1 MLRADQ
7 VTDIDTLRQMA
18 VLLERENEKL
28 HERLRKLTEEV
39 SRLRGEDGGRLQAEL
54 DFLKELLARREQAL
68 FGDSSEKRSRPDTEK
83 KPPASSSPRRGHGPK
98 AQPELPILEKIH
110 ELDEADRACRQ
121 CGGAL
126 QEMGQFEESEEV
138 TVVERSFVVV
148 KHLRKKYR
156 CRCNGCVE
164 TALGPPK
171 LKAGCRYSPE
181 FAVEVVTSKYLDH
194 IPLERQVRIM
204 AREGLSV
211 DSQTL
216 WDQTEAVARLL
227 APSARALLDRVL
239 ASELVHA
246 DESWWRLMETKAAK
260 RWWAWSVGTE
270 EAVCYKILDSRSQEA
285 AREVLGNYHGIVM
298 ADGYGAYGAL
308 ARAGPGFTLAHCW
321 AHVRRKFVEI
331 EENYPEPCRE
341 ILSLIGKLYEVERE
355 ATLAGEKA
363 DVCALRAVLRSER
376 SRGIVSEIRSWAFT
390 QRALPESGLGRAIA
404 YMLGMW
410 RGLTLFLDDPRVPL
424 DNNLAERGLRGLV
437 VGRKNHF
444 GSRSRRGTEV
454 AALFYSLI
462 ESAKL
467 AGVDP
472 KVYLLKAVH
481 AAITDPNAVTLP
493 ADLLA

>member
-1 MLRADQ
+1 MMRAEQ
-7 VTDIDTLRQMA
+7 VTNFDILRQMA

-28 HERLRKLTEEV
+28 HERLRKLTEEN
-39 SRLRGEDGGRLQAEL
+39 SRLRGEDGGRLQQEL
-54 DFLKELLARREQAL
+54 GFLKELLARRERAL
-68 FGDSSEKRSRPDTEK
+68 FGDSSEKRSHPDIEK
-83 KPPASSSPRRGHGPK
+83 KPAPTLAQRGHGPK
-98 AQPELPILEKIH
+98 QQPALPTLEKVH
-110 ELDEADRACRQ
+110 ELDEADRVCRA
-121 CGGAL
+121 CGGTL
-126 QEMGQFEESEEV
+126 QQMGQFEESEEV
-138 TVVERSFVVV
+138 TVVERSFVLV
-148 KHLRKKYR
+148 KHRRTKYR

-164 TALGPPK
+164 TALGPAK
-171 LKAGCRYSPE
+171 LRPGCRYSPE
-181 FAVEVVTSKYLDH
+181 FAVEVVTGKYLDH

-204 AREGLSV
+204 AREGLRV

-216 WDQTEAVARLL
+216 WDQSETVARLL
-227 APSARALLDRVL
+227 APSAKALLDGVV

-285 AREVLGNYHGIVM
+285 ARELLGEYRGIVM

-308 ARAGPGFTLAHCW
+308 SRAGPGFTLAHCW

-331 EENYPEPCRE
+331 EENYPETCQE
-341 ILSLIGKLYEVERE
+341 ILALIGRLYEVERE
-355 ATLAGEKA
+355 AALAGEKA
-363 DVCALRAVLRSER
+363 EVRLRRAVLRSER
-376 SRGIVSEIRSWAFT
+376 SRGIVSEIRNWAFA
-390 QRALPESGLGRAIA
+390 QRALPESGLGRAVA

-410 RGLTLFLDDPRVPL
+410 KGLTLFLDDARIPL

-437 VGRKNHF
+437 VGRKNHY
-444 GSRSRRGTEV
+444 GSRSKRGTEV

-472 KVYLLKAVH
+472 KAYLLKAVH
-481 AAITDPNAVTLP
+481 AAIADPKAVTLP

>member
-1 MLRADQ
+1 MIRAEQ
-7 VTDIDTLRQMA
+7 VTDFGTLRQMA

-28 HERLRKLTEEV
+28 HDRLGKLTEEV
-39 SRLRGEDGGRLQAEL
+39 SRLRGEDGGRLQQEL
-54 DFLKELLARREQAL
+54 DFLKELLARRERAL
-68 FGDSSEKRSRPDTEK
+68 FGDSSEKRSHSDTEK
-83 KPPASSSPRRGHGPK
+83 PTSTLPQRGHGPK
-98 AQPELPILEKIH
+98 EQPELPTLEKIH
-110 ELDEADRACRQ
+110 ELDEADRVCRA
-121 CGGAL
+121 CGGTL

-138 TVVERSFVVV
+138 TVVERSFVLV
-148 KHLRKKYR
+148 KHRRTKYR
-156 CRCNGCVE
+156 CRCNGSVE

-171 LKAGCRYSPE
+171 LKAGCRYAPE

-204 AREGLSV
+204 AREGLKV

-216 WDQTEAVARLL
+216 WDQAETVARLL

-246 DESWWRLMETKAAK
+246 DESWWRLMETRAAK
-260 RWWAWSVGTE
+260 KWWAWSVGTE

-285 AREVLGNYHGIVM
+285 AREILGEYRGIVM

-308 ARAGPGFTLAHCW
+308 SRAGPGFTLAHCW

-331 EENYPEPCRE
+331 EENYPEACRE
-341 ILSLIGKLYEVERE
+341 ILTLIGRLYEVEHE
-355 ATLAGEKA
+355 AALAGEKA
-363 DVCALRAVLRSER
+363 DVRSRRAVLRAER
-376 SRGIVSEIRSWAFT
+376 SRGIVSEIRAWAFA
-390 QRALPESGLGRAIA
+390 QRALPESGLGRAVA
-404 YMLGMW
+404 YMLGIW
-410 RGLTLFLDDPRVPL
+410 KGLTLFLDDTRIPL

-437 VGRKNHF
+437 VGRKNHY
-444 GSRSRRGTEV
+444 GSRSKRGTEV

-472 KVYLLKAVH
+472 KTYLLKAVH
-481 AAITDPNAVTLP
+481 AAIADPKAVTLP